1 MGKPFHRICNKIQVR
16 LNSQPPFSNQV
27 KGKSLTCIQP
37 TIPPTDRCSY
47 SRYFPLSFPNSH
59 WTEDTHTRGKLGNG
73 KADLMPSIQKH
84 IKGPSA
90 MVETYSRS
98 TMEQTAEMVNVSPD
112 VRPWQRRAGL
122 QSQAAGALLPSQ
134 LFFHVESPLLS
145 QPVNILPIFPVSSQV
160 YSRMKPSWTHLY
172 LLGS

>member
-1 MGKPFHRICNKIQVR
+1 M
-16 LNSQPPFSNQV
+16 
-27 KGKSLTCIQP
+27 
-37 TIPPTDRCSY
+37 
-47 SRYFPLSFPNSH
+47 
-59 WTEDTHTRGKLGNG
+59 
-73 KADLMPSIQKH
+73 MPSVQKH

-122 QSQAAGALLPSQ
+122 ESQAAGALLPSQ

-160 YSRMKPSWTHLY
+160 YSRMKPSWTHLSSCWFCLHLSSLMKDHLFY
-172 LLGS
+172 SIICTHAHSFSQFLGGKICALSSVLDPDPDYF